1 MPVDGKISIALNFL
15 QNQSSVIN
23 REQHLLHLIN
33 FSVLSEIVQEQYS
46 SLNATVIK
54 AALR

>member
-1 MPVDGKISIALNFL
+1 MPVDGKISIVLNFI
-15 QNQSSVIN
+15 QNQTSVIN